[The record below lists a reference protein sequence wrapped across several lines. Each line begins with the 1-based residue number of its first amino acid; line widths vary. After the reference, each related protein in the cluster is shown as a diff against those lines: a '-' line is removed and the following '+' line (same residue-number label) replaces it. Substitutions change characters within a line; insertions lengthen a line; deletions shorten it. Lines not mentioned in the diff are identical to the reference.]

1 MPGPGMELIGEEE
14 IQEVLDVLRGGYL
27 FRYGISLGSEV
38 DPRFKGKVYQVEKEI
53 ADYCGL
59 RHAVAVNSGTS
70 ALLTALA
77 GLGIG
82 PGDEVIV
89 PGYTFIASLSSIV
102 YSRAVPVL
110 AEVDR
115 TFNLD
120 PEDVQAKITPR
131 TKAIMAVHMMGNPA
145 RLDELR
151 AIADERGLL
160 LVEDCCQAFGA
171 TYKGRPVGSIGHA
184 GAFSFNVY
192 KTITSG
198 DGGMVVTN
206 DEEVYTRCF
215 AFHDQGHSPLR
226 TGVEIGKRP
235 FIGLDFRFTELQA
248 AVLLAQFRKLP
259 QIVSHLRANKKRY
272 KEIIAN
278 LPGLEFREITD
289 PEGECATML
298 TVILP
303 NEAVA
308 RNIADELGTKVAAD
322 AGWHV
327 YSNMEQIL
335 EQRTVTAEKCPF
347 TCSPYADRGGN
358 MQYRKGMLPRTDAL
372 LARSLNISIGVSDPG
387 LSSAFGVTMRDG
399 LEVVEERA
407 TRFTQVAARYLNRSR
422 AVSDSGAVTGGARS

>member
-1 MPGPGMELIGEEE
+1 MPGPGMELIGDEE

-27 FRYGISLGSEV
+27 FRYGISLGADV
-38 DPRFKGKVYQVEKEI
+38 DPRFKGKVYQVEREI

-77 GLGIG
+77 ALGVG
-82 PGDEVIV
+82 PGDEVIA
-89 PGYTFIASLSSIV
+89 PGYTFVASLSSIV
-102 YSRAVPVL
+102 HSRAVPVL
-110 AEVDR
+110 AEIDR

-120 PEDVQAKITPR
+120 PDDVRAKITSR
-131 TKAIMAVHMMGNPA
+131 TRAIMVVHMMGNPA
-145 RLDELR
+145 RLDELKS
-151 AIADERGLL
+151 IADEHGLL
-160 LVEDCCQAFGA
+160 LIEDACQAFGA
-171 TYKGRPVGSIGHA
+171 TYKGRPVGAIGHA

-198 DGGMVVTN
+198 DGGMVVMD
-206 DEEVYTRCF
+206 DEDVYQRAF

-235 FIGLDFRFTELQA
+235 LIGLDFRFTELQA

-259 QIVSHLRANKKRY
+259 QILSRLRTNKRRY
-272 KEIIAN
+272 KEVLSD
-278 LPGLEFREITD
+278 LPGIEFRELTD
-289 PEGECATML
+289 PAGDCATIL

-303 NEAVA
+303 TEAQA
-308 RNIADELGTKVAAD
+308 RQIAHELGTKVAAD

-327 YSNMEQIL
+327 YHNMEHIL

-347 TCSPYADRGGN
+347 TCSPYTSRGGE
-358 MQYRKGMLPRTDAL
+358 MRYWKGMLPRTDAL
-372 LARSLNISIGVSDPG
+372 LARSINISIGVSDPG

-399 LEVVEERA
+399 LDEVEERA
-407 TRFTQVAARYLNRSR
+407 QRFREVAARQLGPTSR
-422 AVSDSGAVTGGARS
+422 AVR

>member
-1 MPGPGMELIGEEE
+1 MPGPGMELIGDEE
-14 IQEVLDVLRGGYL
+14 IREVLEVLRSGYL
-27 FRYGISLGSEV
+27 FRYGVSLGTAV

-59 RHAVAVNSGTS
+59 RYAVAVNSGTS

-77 GLGIG
+77 GLGVG

-110 AEVDR
+110 AEIDR

-120 PEDVQAKITPR
+120 PLDVKAKITPR
-131 TKAIMAVHMMGNPA
+131 TRAIMAVHMMGNPA

-151 AIADERGLL
+151 AIADEHRLF

-198 DGGMVVTN
+198 DGGMVVTG

-259 QIVSHLRANKKRY
+259 QIIGHLRTNKKRY
-272 KEIIAN
+272 KEILSD

-289 PEGECATML
+289 PAGECATML

-303 NEAVA
+303 SEELA
-308 RNIADELGTKVAAD
+308 RQIAHELGTKVAAD

-335 EQRTVTAEKCPF
+335 EQRTVTEEKCPF
-347 TCSPYADRGGN
+347 TCSPYTSRGGEIR
-358 MQYRKGMLPRTDAL
+358 YRKGMLPRTDAL

-387 LSSAFGVTMRDG
+387 LSSSFGVTMRDG
-399 LEVVEERA
+399 LDAVEERA
-407 TRFTQVAARYLNRSR
+407 ARFTEVARLYLK
-422 AVSDSGAVTGGARS
+422 

>member
-1 MPGPGMELIGEEE
+1 MELIGEEE
-14 IQEVLDVLRGGYL
+14 IQEVLEVLRSGYL
-27 FRYGISLGSEV
+27 FRYGISLGAEV
-38 DPRFKGKVYQVEKEI
+38 DPRFQGKVYQVEREV

-70 ALLTALA
+70 ALLTALC

-82 PGDEVIV
+82 PGDEVIA
-89 PGYTFIASLSSIV
+89 PGYTFIASLSSII

-120 PEDVQAKITPR
+120 PDDVQAKITPR
-131 TKAIMAVHMMGNPA
+131 TKAVMAVHMMGNPA
-145 RLDELR
+145 RLDELK
-151 AIADERGLL
+151 AIADAHGLIL
-160 LVEDCCQAFGA
+160 IEDCAQAFGA
-171 TYKGRPVGSIGHA
+171 TYRGRPVGSIGHA
-184 GAFSFNVY
+184 GCFSFNVY

-198 DGGMVVTN
+198 DGGMVVTD
-206 DEEVYTRCF
+206 DEDVYRRCF

-248 AVLLAQFRKLP
+248 AVLIAQLRKLP
-259 QIVSHLRANKKRY
+259 RIVKHLRANKQRY
-272 KEIIAN
+272 KEIISE
-278 LPGLEFREITD
+278 LPGIEFRELSD
-289 PEGECATML
+289 PAGDLATML

-303 NEAVA
+303 SEKLA
-308 RNIADELGTKVAAD
+308 RAIARDLGTKVAAD

-335 EQRTVTAEKCPF
+335 EQRTVTPEKCPF
-347 TCSPYADRGGN
+347 TCSPYASRDGSMR
-358 MQYRKGMLPRTDAL
+358 YWKGMLPRTDAL

-399 LEVVEERA
+399 LDVVEERA
-407 TRFTQVAARYLNRSR
+407 RQFCAVARRHLSSPR
-422 AVSDSGAVTGGARS
+422 VSAIPRGSST

>member
-1 MPGPGMELIGEEE
+1 MELIGEEE
-14 IQEVLDVLRGGYL
+14 IQEVLEVLRGGYL

-38 DPRFKGKVYQVEKEI
+38 DPRFKAKVYQVEREI
-53 ADYCGL
+53 ASYCGL
-59 RHAVAVNSGTS
+59 RYAVAVNSGTS

-82 PGDEVIV
+82 PGDEVIA

-102 YSRAVPVL
+102 HSRAVPVL

-115 TFNLD
+115 TFNLA
-120 PEDVQAKITPR
+120 PEDVKAKITPR

-145 RLDELR
+145 RLDELK
-151 AIADERGLL
+151 AIADEHGLVL
-160 LVEDCCQAFGA
+160 IEDCCQAFGA
-171 TYKGRPVGSIGHA
+171 TYKGRPVGSIGKA

-198 DGGMVVTN
+198 DGGMVVTD
-206 DEEVYTRCF
+206 DEQVYERSF

-226 TGVEIGKRP
+226 TGVEIGQRP

-259 QIVSHLRANKKRY
+259 WIVAHLRANKRRY
-272 KEIIAN
+272 KEIIAD

-289 PEGECATML
+289 PEGDCATML

-303 NEAVA
+303 SEELA
-308 RNIADELGTKVAAD
+308 RMIAGDLGTKVAAD

-327 YSNMEQIL
+327 YANMEQIL

-347 TCSPYADRGGN
+347 TCSPYTARGGN
-358 MQYRKGMLPRTDAL
+358 MQYFKGMLPRTDAL

-399 LEVVEERA
+399 LDVVEQRA
-407 TRFTQVAARYLNRSR
+407 MRFREVARRYL
-422 AVSDSGAVTGGARS
+422 

>member
-1 MPGPGMELIGEEE
+1 MDLIGEEE
-14 IQEVLDVLRGGYL
+14 IQEVLEVLRGGYL
-27 FRYGISLGSEV
+27 FRYGISLGAEV

-53 ADYCGL
+53 AEYCGL
-59 RHAVAVNSGTS
+59 KHAVAVNSGTS

-77 GLGIG
+77 GLGVG

-102 YSRAVPVL
+102 YSRAIPVL

-120 PEDVQAKITPR
+120 PEDVKAKITPR

-151 AIADERGLL
+151 SIADARGLL

-259 QIVSHLRANKKRY
+259 VILKHLRANKRRY
-272 KEIIAN
+272 KEIISD

-289 PEGECATML
+289 PAGECSTML

-303 NEAVA
+303 NEDVA
-308 RNIADELGTKVAAD
+308 RKIAGDLGTKVAAD

-335 EQRTVTAEKCPF
+335 EQRTVTEEKCPF
-347 TCSPYADRGGN
+347 TCSPYTSRGGQ
-358 MQYRKGMLPRTDAL
+358 MRYRKGMLPRTDAL

-399 LEVVEERA
+399 LDAVEERA
-407 TRFTQVAARYLNRSR
+407 ARFRDVASRYLK
-422 AVSDSGAVTGGARS
+422 AR

>member
-53 ADYCGL
+53 AEYCGL

-89 PGYTFIASLSSIV
+89 PGYTFIASLSSVV
-102 YSRAVPVL
+102 YSRAIPVL

-120 PEDVQAKITPR
+120 PEDVKAKITPR
-131 TKAIMAVHMMGNPA
+131 TRAIMAVHMMGNPA

-160 LVEDCCQAFGA
+160 LIEDGAQAFGA

-198 DGGMVVTN
+198 DGGMVVTS
-206 DEEVYTRCF
+206 DEEVYRRCF

-226 TGVEIGKRP
+226 TGVEIGQRP
-235 FIGLDFRFTELQA
+235 FVGLDFRFTELQA
-248 AVLLAQFRKLP
+248 AVLIAQFRKLP
-259 QIVSHLRANKKRY
+259 RILSHLRANKKRY
-272 KEIIAN
+272 KELIAD
-278 LPGLEFREITD
+278 LPGLEFRQLPD
-289 PEGECATML
+289 PAGDLATML

-303 NEAVA
+303 AEDVA
-308 RNIADELGTKVAAD
+308 RRIAKDLGTKVVSE

-335 EQRTVTAEKCPF
+335 EQRTITAEKCPF
-347 TCSPYADRGGN
+347 TCSPYTGRGGE
-358 MQYRKGMLPRTDAL
+358 MRYWTGMLPRTDAL
-372 LARSLNISIGVSDPG
+372 LARSINIGIGVSDPG
-387 LSSAFGVTMRDG
+387 LGSAFGVTMRDG
-399 LEVVEERA
+399 IREVEERA
-407 TRFTQVAARYLNRSR
+407 DRFRQVAARYLGSSRPSPVRSG
-422 AVSDSGAVTGGARS
+422 SRS

>member
-14 IQEVLDVLRGGYL
+14 IREVLEVLRSGYL
-27 FRYGISLGSEV
+27 FRYGVSLGSEV
-38 DPRFKGKVYQVEKEI
+38 DPRFKAKVFQVEKEI
-53 ADYCGL
+53 AEYCGL
-59 RHAVAVNSGTS
+59 RYAVAVNSGTS

-77 GLGIG
+77 GLGVG

-110 AEVDR
+110 AEIDR
-115 TFNLD
+115 TLNLD
-120 PEDVQAKITPR
+120 PADVKARITPR
-131 TKAIMAVHMMGNPA
+131 TRAIMAVHMMGNPA

-151 AIADERGLL
+151 AIADEHRLFL
-160 LVEDCCQAFGA
+160 IEDCCQAFGA

-198 DGGMVVTN
+198 DGGMVVS
-206 DEEVYTRCF
+206 DDKEVYTRCF

-259 QIVSHLRANKKRY
+259 QIIGHLRTNKRRY
-272 KEIIAN
+272 KEILSE

-289 PEGECATML
+289 PAGECATML

-303 NEAVA
+303 SEEVA
-308 RNIADELGTKVAAD
+308 RQIANELGTKVAAD

-335 EQRTVTAEKCPF
+335 EQRTVTEEKCPF
-347 TCSPYADRGGN
+347 TCSPYTSRGGAIR
-358 MQYRKGMLPRTDAL
+358 YHKGMLPRTDAL

-387 LSSAFGVTMRDG
+387 LSSSFGVTMRDG
-399 LEVVEERA
+399 LDAVEERA
-407 TRFTQVAARYLNRSR
+407 ARFTEVARQYLK
-422 AVSDSGAVTGGARS
+422 